1 MKLHILSS
9 ARLSIPLATAIA
21 SLLSAK
27 SASALDGTWL
37 GSSGNWADAGTW
49 AASTIADGTGF
60 TANFTGVDI
69 SADQTVTLAA
79 DRTIGNITFTD
90 ATTSSNNLLIT
101 GSNLLTLDV
110 TSGAPA
116 INVTQSGRTLT
127 INSVIAGTDGLQKTG
142 AGALTLNGS
151 AVNTF
156 TGGLSVNGGTLTLDS
171 NNLAAPTHLVNAT
184 NALQINNGVL
194 TLTGNATTAT
204 VQTFAGATLGA
215 GNNTLNITKG
225 ATATSATLN
234 LGTLTATA
242 GSVTTINPGTI
253 WATGVLPTAEIIN
266 VSGITGKTLPV
277 APGVANWI
285 NVNAGL
291 YYRQSVNPGAVR
303 WVNVDNLGQLVAIP
317 ATIASQGV
325 SGTVTVARQISTAN
339 ITLTGNA
346 QSYGLVV
353 NSDNAARTLSLGIG
367 SFTYTINGILG
378 VNTNKAIIAPGTG
391 GTLVIGSERNL
402 VVNMDNT
409 GGLDINAPI
418 VNNGGGASSVTI
430 ASTIPSGTPGTV
442 TFGGANT
449 YTGTTNI
456 NRGTLSLTGS
466 LTGGG
471 AVSTSGTGILSQSST
486 GVISGASTFSQSSS
500 GTSVLGGSNTF
511 TGATSITGG
520 VLSLTNATPLGA
532 SPGIS
537 GTSGITINAGTVL
550 QSATAG
556 TNPSTTIAAP
566 ITLGAG
572 GNSTLRIGQGAGSN
586 THTFNI
592 NGAIAGATNNLVFT
606 TTTGSFNNGASVFVL
621 GAPGIYT
628 GNTLITTGNGGNN
641 PVTVR
646 AGSGVVNALPT
657 TTVLSF
663 GQVTGGGSGRSL
675 TYDLN
680 GNNQTLAGLSNA
692 LAVPSDR
699 NFRVSSTNP
708 ATLTINNTD
717 DFTFGGATLETD
729 FSSPFNTTTSAQIIG
744 AISLTK
750 SGPGTFTLDGVL
762 TNVATGLGNSF
773 TGATRVLG
781 GILVLGETLSI
792 QNSTFNTQDSIAG
805 DASNGLRST
814 VTALRLGGITG
825 NKDFEDV
832 FTTTS
837 GGYGGLTLLTL
848 NVAGSDVRTY
858 SADLGDGAGAMN
870 ITKIGTGTQIFA
882 AAQSATGFTTG
893 TAGLLLATTPAALP
907 GYNSPGK
914 VIFNGGTIGV
924 QVGGSGW
931 ATADVDTLL
940 STATKTSG
948 SLGVD
953 TTNGNFTQ
961 WTPLTPTNL
970 GSLGLTKL
978 GPNDLTL
985 NQPNTYAGT
994 TTVNEGTLTLTDPL
1008 ALQNSPL
1015 NVAGG
1020 SVILSGLTTL
1030 TLGGLTG
1037 SSNFGA
1043 TGLTNLT
1050 LNAPEG
1056 ALFNYSGII
1065 ADGTP
1070 GMTVT
1075 KTGLGAQALTG
1086 ANTYTGATQIDGGI
1100 LTFGNKASKTAATA
1114 TAAAAGSIG
1123 LGVHA
1128 SDAAFYAAADVDALF
1143 NTNSLTGFS
1152 LNSASGVAIDTT
1164 NAGGG
1169 SFDQTVALTAAR
1181 SLSKTGTGTLVL
1193 SQINSYSGATSVLAG
1208 TLSLT
1213 GSLTGGGAISTTG
1226 AGVLTQ
1232 SAAGVIS
1239 GASTVTHGSSG
1250 ISTLAGANDYTGVTN
1265 INLGQITIASAAAL
1279 GTTAGNTIVA
1289 SGGRL
1294 GMSTASLSVAEP
1306 LTITGTGTTATNG
1319 AITFGGGF
1327 TGMALTGP
1335 ITLGGAARIQAD
1347 GNTGSALSGGV
1358 SLGSNALTINA
1369 DGGATHTIDT
1379 TAITGTGGSLIKS
1392 GSGTLVLAAANSY
1405 TGATTV
1411 NLGTL
1416 SITDNGALGTTD
1428 SATTINGGNGTNAV
1442 TLTLSNATS
1451 DLTVAEPLNFF
1462 ASTAGRSQLS
1472 NGSARNHTLSGP
1484 INVTSDTNLVQF
1496 TSNSTGSITVSGDI
1510 TGTMTNGAVLFLR
1523 GTSTSA
1529 SNLLTGNINMVGTL
1543 AKTDAGT
1550 WQVGAPGKTYSWT
1563 DTLVAVG
1570 SLKMGLANVLPSATV
1585 VTLGNSTGGSTGI
1598 LDLNGHNQTVGGLI
1612 YNGQGVSTGTRTITS
1627 ATPAVLTVNNATNF
1641 ITTGTN
1647 VSTNNIVLT
1656 GAIGLTKQGAGTLA
1670 LNGVNTNSGDTTVN
1684 DGILSLTKADSALDA
1699 NTGNDASTVT
1709 IAAAAGATLDLA
1721 YTGTDEVDKLFI
1733 GGVQKS
1739 AGVWGAIGSGAPN
1752 TDAKITG
1759 TGTLTV
1765 ATGPSSNNYAS
1776 WAALQVPPVTEGA
1789 NGDDDKDGVKNLI
1802 EYALA
1807 DGQELG
1813 SLTGNSLSFTKR
1825 GAPYGGDL
1833 TYEIETSE
1841 NLGVSD
1847 PWATVTP
1854 TVDNAT
1860 TISYTLQDP
1869 GDNFARLKVIQTP

>member
-49 AASTIADGTGF
+49 AGSTIADGTGF

-110 TSGAPA
+110 ASGAPA

-127 INSVIAGTDGLQKTG
+127 INSVIAGADGLQKTG

-156 TGGLSVNGGTLTLDS
+156 TGGLTVNGGTLTLDS
-171 NNLAAPTHLVNAT
+171 SNLAAPTHLVNAT
-184 NALQINNGVL
+184 NALQINNGAL

-204 VQTFAGATLGA
+204 VQTFAGSTLGA
-215 GNNTLNITKG
+215 GNNTLNLTKG
-225 ATATSATLN
+225 ASATSATLN

-253 WATGVLPTAEIIN
+253 WATGVLSTSEIIK
-266 VSGITGKTLPV
+266 VTGIAGKTLPV

-291 YYRQSVNPGAVR
+291 YYRQSINPGAVR
-303 WVNVDNLGQLVAIP
+303 WVSVDNLGQLAALP
-317 ATIASQGV
+317 ATIAAQGV

-346 QSYGLVV
+346 ESYGLVV
-353 NSDNAARTLSLGIG
+353 NSDNAARTLSLGTG
-367 SFTYTINGILG
+367 SFTYTINGIIG
-378 VNTNKAIIAPGTG
+378 VNTNKGIISPGTG

-430 ASTIPSGTPGTV
+430 ASTIPSGTPGAV

-449 YTGTTNI
+449 YTGATMI
-456 NRGTLSLTGS
+456 DRGS
-466 LTGGG
+466 LTFT
-471 AVSTSGTGILSQSST
+471 AATP
-486 GVISGASTFSQSSS
+486 F
-500 GTSVLGGSNTF
+500 GTSP
-511 TGATSITGG
+511 G
-520 VLSLTNATPLGA
+520 VN
-532 SPGIS
+532 
-537 GTSGITINAGTVL
+537 GTSGITVNAGTVL
-550 QSATAG
+550 SSARTG

-572 GNSTLRIGQGAGSN
+572 GNTTVRIGQGAGSN

-592 NGAIAGATNNLVFT
+592 NGAIGGATNNLVFT
-606 TTTGSFNNGASVFVL
+606 TTTGSFNNGSSVFVL
-621 GAPGIYT
+621 GAPGTYT

-641 PVTVR
+641 PVIVR
-646 AGSGVVNALPT
+646 AGSGVANALPT
-657 TTVLSF
+657 STVLSF
-663 GQVTGGGSGRSL
+663 GQVAGGGSGRGL

-692 LAVPSDR
+692 LAVPNDR
-699 NFRVSSTNP
+699 NFRVNSNNP

-717 DFTFGGATLETD
+717 DFTFGGATLETNH
-729 FSSPFNTTTSAQIIG
+729 SSPFNTTTSAQITG

-750 SGPGTFTLDGVL
+750 SGTGTFTLDGVL

-773 TGATRVLG
+773 TGTTKVLG

-792 QNSTFNTQDSIAG
+792 QNSTFDTQDSIVG
-805 DASNGLRST
+805 DATNGLRTT
-814 VTALRLGGITG
+814 VTALRLGGISG

-832 FTTTS
+832 FTTTT
-837 GGYGGLTLLTL
+837 GGYDGLTLLTL
-848 NVAGSDVRTY
+848 SVAGSDVRTY
-858 SADLGDGAGAMN
+858 SADLGDGAGGMN
-870 ITKIGTGTQIFA
+870 ITKIGTGTQILT
-882 AAQSATGFTTG
+882 AAQSSTGFTTG
-893 TAGLLLATTPAALP
+893 SAGLLLATTAAALP

-931 ATADVDTLL
+931 ASADVDTLL
-940 STATKTSG
+940 SNATKTSG

-1008 ALQNSPL
+1008 ALQNSSL

-1075 KTGLGAQALTG
+1075 KTGPGAQALTG

-1100 LTFGNKASKTAATA
+1100 LTFGNKVSKTAATA

-1123 LGVHA
+1123 LGVHS
-1128 SDAAFYAAADVDALF
+1128 SDAAYYSAADVDALF
-1143 NTNSLTGFS
+1143 NTNSLAGFS
-1152 LNSASGVAIDTT
+1152 LDAASGVAIDTT
-1164 NAGGG
+1164 NAGG
-1169 SFDQTVALTAAR
+1169 SFDQTIALTAAR
-1181 SLSKTGTGTLVL
+1181 SLSKTGAGTLVL
-1193 SQINSYSGATSVLAG
+1193 SQTNTYNGTTSVLAG

-1213 GSLTGGGAISTTG
+1213 GTLDGGGAVSTSG
-1226 AGVLTQ
+1226 AGVFTQ

-1239 GASTVTHGSSG
+1239 GGATFSQGSTGTSS
-1250 ISTLAGANDYTGVTN
+1250 LAGTNTYTGVTN
-1265 INLGQITIASAAAL
+1265 VNLGQLTISSPDAL
-1279 GTTAGNTIVA
+1279 GTTAGNTVVT

-1294 GMSTASLSVAEP
+1294 AMATADLSVAEP
-1306 LTITGTGTTATNG
+1306 LTITGTGTTPTNG
-1319 AITFGGGF
+1319 AINFGGGV

-1335 ITLGGAARIQAD
+1335 ITLGGAALIQAD
-1347 GNTGSALSGGV
+1347 GSTGSALSGGV
-1358 SLGSNALTINA
+1358 SLGASVLTINT
-1369 DGGATHTIDT
+1369 DGGATQTIDT
-1379 TAITGTGGSLIKS
+1379 NAITGTGGSLVKS
-1392 GSGTLVLAAANSY
+1392 GGGTLVLAAANSY
-1405 TGATTV
+1405 TGDTTV
-1411 NLGTL
+1411 NSGALR
-1416 SITDNGALGTTD
+1416 ITNADALGTTAAGAVVNGSVSGSSSNARIELSGGITVTGEAATISGAGNFLGALSSFSGVNEWTGNVTIGAAGTRLGASAGATLKVSGVID
-1428 SATTINGGNGTNAV
+1428 SGANPHGLTIRSTDLSGVVILSAANNYLGDTSIFIGKVQLDGGDNRLPIATKLSIGNNTALSELDLNGRNQEIAGFGTISTPANVSINNSSATLSTFTVNTVASSPSTFSATIKGNLALSKTGAD
-1442 TLTLSNATS
+1442 TLTLS
-1451 DLTVAEPLNFF
+1451 
-1462 ASTAGRSQLS
+1462 
-1472 NGSARNHTLSGP
+1472 
-1484 INVTSDTNLVQF
+1484 
-1496 TSNSTGSITVSGDI
+1496 
-1510 TGTMTNGAVLFLR
+1510 
-1523 GTSTSA
+1523 
-1529 SNLLTGNINMVGTL
+1529 
-1543 AKTDAGT
+1543 
-1550 WQVGAPGKTYSWT
+1550 
-1563 DTLVAVG
+1563 
-1570 SLKMGLANVLPSATV
+1570 
-1585 VTLGNSTGGSTGI
+1585 
-1598 LDLNGHNQTVGGLI
+1598 
-1612 YNGQGVSTGTRTITS
+1612 
-1627 ATPAVLTVNNATNF
+1627 
-1641 ITTGTN
+1641 
-1647 VSTNNIVLT
+1647 
-1656 GAIGLTKQGAGTLA
+1656 
-1670 LNGVNTNSGDTTVN
+1670 GVNTYSGDTTVN
-1684 DGILSLTKADSALDA
+1684 EGILSLTNADSALDA

-1709 IAAAAGATLDLA
+1709 IAATAGAILDLA

-1739 AGVWGAIGSGAPN
+1739 AGIWGAIGSGAPN

-1765 ATGPSSNNYAS
+1765 ANGPSADNYAS

-1789 NGDDDKDGVKNLI
+1789 NGDDDKDGVKNLV

-1807 DGQELG
+1807 DGQERG
-1813 SLTGNSLSFTKR
+1813 TLTGNSLSFTKR

>member
-1 MKLHILSS
+1 MKLQILSS

-27 SASALDGTWL
+27 SASAQNGTWL
-37 GSSGNWADAGTW
+37 GSSGNWADVGTW
-49 AASTIADGTGF
+49 AGGTIADGTGF

-101 GSNLLTLDV
+101 GSNLLTLD
-110 TSGAPA
+110 TASGTPA
-116 INVTQSGRTLT
+116 VNVTQSGRILT

-156 TGGLSVNGGTLTLDS
+156 TGGLIVNGGTLTLDS
-171 NNLAAPTHLVNAT
+171 NNLATPTNLVDAT
-184 NALQINNGVL
+184 NPLQINDGAL
-194 TLTGNATTAT
+194 TLTGNSTTAT
-204 VQTFAGATLGA
+204 VQTFAGSTLGA
-215 GNNTLNITKG
+215 GNNTLSVAKG

-242 GSVTTINPGTI
+242 GSVTTINPGTV

-277 APGVANWI
+277 TSGVANWI

-291 YYRQSVNPGAVR
+291 YYRQSSNPGAVR
-303 WVNVDNLGQLVAIP
+303 WVNVDNLGQLAAIP
-317 ATIASQGV
+317 AAIASQGV

-353 NSDNAARTLSLGIG
+353 NSDNAARTLNLGTG
-367 SFTYTINGILG
+367 SYTYTLNGILG
-378 VNTNKAIIAPGTG
+378 VNTNKGIIAPGTG

-449 YTGTTNI
+449 YTG
-456 NRGTLSLTGS
+456 
-466 LTGGG
+466 
-471 AVSTSGTGILSQSST
+471 
-486 GVISGASTFSQSSS
+486 
-500 GTSVLGGSNTF
+500 
-511 TGATSITGG
+511 ATSITGG

-572 GNSTLRIGQGAGSN
+572 GNTTLRIGQGAGSN

-592 NGAIAGATNNLVFT
+592 NGAIGGATNNLVFT
-606 TTTGSFNNGASVFVL
+606 TTTGSFNNGSSVFVL
-621 GAPGIYT
+621 GAPGTYT

-663 GQVTGGGSGRSL
+663 GQVTGGGSGRGL

-699 NFRVSSTNP
+699 NFRVNSTNP

-717 DFTFGGATLETD
+717 DFTFGGATFETD

-792 QNSTFNTQDSIAG
+792 QNSTFNTQDSIVG

-814 VTALRLGGITG
+814 VTALRIGGITG

-858 SADLGDGAGAMN
+858 SADLGDGAGGMN

-882 AAQSATGFTTG
+882 AAQSSTGFTTG

-940 STATKTSG
+940 SNATKTSG

-970 GSLGLTKL
+970 GSLGLNKL
-978 GPNDLTL
+978 GANDLTL

-994 TTVNEGTLTLTDPL
+994 TTVTEGTLTLTDPL
-1008 ALQNSPL
+1008 ALQNSSL
-1015 NVAGG
+1015 NIVGG
-1020 SVILSGLTTL
+1020 NVILSGLTTL

-1164 NAGGG
+1164 NAGG
-1169 SFDQTVALTAAR
+1169 SFDQTIALTAAR
-1181 SLSKTGTGTLVL
+1181 SLSKTGSGTLVL

-1239 GASTVTHGSSG
+1239 GASTITHGSSG

-1279 GTTAGNTIVA
+1279 GTTAGNTIIA

-1294 GMSTASLSVAEP
+1294 AMATASLSVAEP
-1306 LTITGTGTTATNG
+1306 LTITGTGTTSING
-1319 AITFGGGF
+1319 AINFGGGV

-1347 GNTGSALSGGV
+1347 GNTGSALSGGI
-1358 SLGSNALTINA
+1358 SLGSNALTINL
-1369 DGGATHTIDT
+1369 DGGATQTIDT

-1392 GSGTLVLAAANSY
+1392 GGGTLVLAAANSY
-1405 TGATTV
+1405 TGGTTV
-1411 NLGTL
+1411 NSGALR
-1416 SITDNGALGTTD
+1416 ITNADALGTTAAGAVVNGSVSGSSSNARIELSGGITVTGEAATISGAGNFIGALSSFSGVNEWTGNVTIGTTGTRLGASAGATLKVSGVID
-1428 SATTINGGNGTNAV
+1428 SGANPHGLAIRSSDLTGVVIFSAANTYLGDTSIFIGKLQLDGGDNRLPITTKLSIGNTGALSELDLNGRNQEIAGFGTVSAPANVSINNSSATLSTFTVNTAASSPSTFSATIKGNLALSKTGAD
-1442 TLTLSNATS
+1442 TLTLS
-1451 DLTVAEPLNFF
+1451 
-1462 ASTAGRSQLS
+1462 
-1472 NGSARNHTLSGP
+1472 
-1484 INVTSDTNLVQF
+1484 
-1496 TSNSTGSITVSGDI
+1496 
-1510 TGTMTNGAVLFLR
+1510 
-1523 GTSTSA
+1523 
-1529 SNLLTGNINMVGTL
+1529 
-1543 AKTDAGT
+1543 
-1550 WQVGAPGKTYSWT
+1550 
-1563 DTLVAVG
+1563 
-1570 SLKMGLANVLPSATV
+1570 
-1585 VTLGNSTGGSTGI
+1585 
-1598 LDLNGHNQTVGGLI
+1598 
-1612 YNGQGVSTGTRTITS
+1612 
-1627 ATPAVLTVNNATNF
+1627 
-1641 ITTGTN
+1641 
-1647 VSTNNIVLT
+1647 
-1656 GAIGLTKQGAGTLA
+1656 
-1670 LNGVNTNSGDTTVN
+1670 GVNTYSGDTTVN

-1709 IAAAAGATLDLA
+1709 IAATAGATLDLA

-1860 TISYTLQDP
+1860 TISYTLQNP
-1869 GDNFARLKVIQTP
+1869 GDNFARLKVIQVP